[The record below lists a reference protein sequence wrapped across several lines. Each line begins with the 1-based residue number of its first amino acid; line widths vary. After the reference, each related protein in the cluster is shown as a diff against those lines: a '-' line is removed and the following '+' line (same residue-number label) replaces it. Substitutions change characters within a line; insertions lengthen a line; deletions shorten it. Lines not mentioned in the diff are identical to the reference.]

1 MQVLTKA
8 AAVGFLAGSV
18 GFAGIPTASAAAVPA
33 QVDCS
38 GRTCKIVKSGGAGS
52 NAPAQSG
59 GSSTSTRTVTKTR
72 VIPGSGGSAPRS
84 GGGNQP
90 AAPVDPRIMT
100 TAGNSVWTP
109 EADREVMEAINAGGG
124 TGGFN
129 PEVYVPP
136 AQRPTAGG
144 GSPSRTVTETET
156 ITETTPA
163 PPPRPTRQQWW
174 VAIQEQLKVPAP
186 SIGSAPCSGPGCMGA
201 VGLPVWLWH
210 DPPLQPVTLN
220 VTITGYTVNVVA
232 RPTTTTWSMGDGG
245 TVACQGSGTPYSTSY
260 GIRMSPTCGY
270 KYKRQGNYQLSS
282 TVTWDVSWN
291 GSEAGSDTLTTT
303 ASVPIR
309 IGEYQAIT
317 RSR

>member
-1 MQVLTKA
+1 MQVLTRA
-8 AAVGFLAGSV
+8 VVVGFLTGAA
-18 GFAGIPTASAAAVPA
+18 GFAVIPAAGGAAPA

-38 GRTCKIVKSGGAGS
+38 RGRCIVTKSSTAGS

-72 VIPGSGGSAPRS
+72 VIPGSAGGSAPRS
-84 GGGNQP
+84 GGGGGARP

-100 TAGNSVWTP
+100 GNAPVWTP
-109 EADREVMEAINAGGG
+109 EGDQEVMEAINAGAS
-124 TGGFN
+124 GFT

-136 AQRPTAGG
+136 AQRRTGG

-174 VAIQEQLKVPAP
+174 VAIQEQLKAPAP

-210 DPPLQPVTLN
+210 DPPLQPVTLT

-245 TVACQGSGTPYSTSY
+245 TVSCQGSGTPYTTSY
-260 GIRMSPTCGY
+260 GVRMSPTCGY
-270 KYKRQGNYQLSS
+270 RYTRQGDYTLTS
-282 TVTWDVSWN
+282 TVAWAVTWN

-303 ASVPIR
+303 SSVPIR

-317 RSR
+317 R